1 MKSTLKMILNLDN
14 GKTYTMDLANP
25 RTDLTK
31 EETVAFMNDLIANK
45 AIVVGGALAVSVKKA
60 YIQSVDEQSIA

>member
-1 MKSTLKMILNLDN
+1 MKSTLKMILNLEN

-31 EETVAFMNDLIANK
+31 EETVAFMNDLIADK

>member
-1 MKSTLKMILNLDN
+1 MKSTLKMILNLEN
-14 GKTYTMDLANP
+14 AKTYTMDLANP

-60 YIQSVDEQSIA
+60 YIQSVDEHSIA

>member
-14 GKTYTMDLANP
+14 GKTYTMDLVNP

-31 EETVAFMNDLIANK
+31 EETVAFMNDLVLDK
-45 AIVVGGALAVSVKKA
+45 AIVVGGALAVSVKRA
-60 YIQSVDEQSIA
+60 YVQSVDEQSIA

>member
-1 MKSTLKMILNLDN
+1 MKSTLKMILNLEN
-14 GKTYTMDLANP
+14 GKTYTLDLANP

-31 EETVAFMNDLIANK
+31 DETVAFMSALIADK

-60 YIQSVDEQSIA
+60 YVQSVDEQSIA

>member
-1 MKSTLKMILNLDN
+1 MKSTLKMILNLEN
-14 GKTYTMDLANP
+14 GKSYTMDLASP

-31 EETVAFMNDLIANK
+31 EETVAFMNDLIADK

-60 YIQSVDEQSIA
+60 YIQSVDEHSIA